1 MITKMRYASITVT
14 DVKAALEFYV
24 DKLGFRVVVQMP
36 LPGNNQF
43 VMVAPREG
51 GSNLVFSL
59 PLPGRSHVPSSFI
72 SFEADDV
79 QSTYEEMVASG
90 VEFSRPPAATP
101 WGGIEA
107 LFVDPFGNSFLLQ
120 QGGPVG

>member
-14 DVKAALEFYV
+14 EISQAMVFYV
-24 DKLGFRVVVQMP
+24 DQLGFRVLVEMP

-43 VMVAPREG
+43 VMVAPPEG

-59 PLPGRSHVPSSFI
+59 PLPGRSHTPSTAI
-72 SFEADDV
+72 AFETDDV
-79 QSTYEEMVASG
+79 QATYEKLSG
-90 VEFSRPPAATP
+90 KGVVFPRPPAKTP

-107 LFVDPFGNSFLLQ
+107 QFVDPFGNSFLLQ
-120 QGGPVG
+120 QGGL